1 MSGDKTPRG
10 GEEKPNFVVID
21 LTAVNVVPGKN
32 VYSLTFKVMCRVIH
46 CKCSNSHTAALK
58 EPLYLLQVVDW
69 DWQSDSQS
77 NTAAPEHWQPASTA
91 TQALQDI

>member
-1 MSGDKTPRG
+1 MCLQLFSQKRAAKNSKLMSGDKTPRG

-32 VYSLTFKVMCRVIH
+32 VYSLTFKVMCRVNH

-58 EPLYLLQVVDW
+58 EPLHLLQVVD
-69 DWQSDSQS
+69 
-77 NTAAPEHWQPASTA
+77 
-91 TQALQDI
+91 